1 MTERTYT
8 ADEVDAMI
16 ARALARE
23 REKPQ
28 SIEHCLWAR
37 NGNTPCPHVQP
48 ARPPEWWPAVENILN
63 EYGLQAI
70 DFVADFKHAMKNAEQ
85 PAQQEPVAIVD
96 ANDDGYWGEILPDRD
111 VKVGQLLY
119 TRPQAPEQPAIPQG
133 WKLVPIEPTPEMM
146 DAAHNVAG
154 CLSYTEYRSVF
165 RAMLNAAP
173 TPQGEK
179 K

>member
-1 MTERTYT
+1 MDIVERIERYIAGKDLTPGT
-8 ADEVDAMI
+8 RTRLVRARDEIV
-16 ARALARE
+16 RLR
-23 REKPQ
+23 K
-28 SIEHCLWAR
+28 S
-37 NGNTPCPHVQP
+37 
-48 ARPPEWWPAVENILN
+48 
-63 EYGLQAI
+63 
-70 DFVADFKHAMKNAEQ
+70 K
-85 PAQQEPVAIVD
+85 PAQE
-96 ANDDGYWGEILPDRD
+96 
-111 VKVGQLLY
+111 
-119 TRPQAPEQPAIPQG
+119 PEQPAIPQG

>member
-1 MTERTYT
+1 MGMTERTYT

-48 ARPPEWWPAVENILN
+48 AI
-63 EYGLQAI
+63 Q
-70 DFVADFKHAMKNAEQ
+70 
-85 PAQQEPVAIVD
+85 
-96 ANDDGYWGEILPDRD
+96 
-111 VKVGQLLY
+111 
-119 TRPQAPEQPAIPQG
+119 QG
-133 WKLVPIEPTPEMM
+133 WQPIETAPKDGTWVILARSNDAVGPNYWTDYWIGSDIQDWAKSTLSNPPTHWMP
-146 DAAHNVAG
+146 
-154 CLSYTEYRSVF
+154 LP
-165 RAMLNAAP
+165 AAP

>member
-37 NGNTPCPHVQP
+37 NGHTPCPHVQP
-48 ARPPEWWPAVENILN
+48 AQ
-63 EYGLQAI
+63 QA
-70 DFVADFKHAMKNAEQ
+70 AEPTAFKK
-85 PAQQEPVAIVD
+85 
-96 ANDDGYWGEILPDRD
+96 
-111 VKVGQLLY
+111 
-119 TRPQAPEQPAIPQG
+119 G
-133 WKLVPIEPTPEMM
+133 WKLVNEAWLTEVVRLFGAMRSNLHWPDL
-146 DAAHNVAG
+146 DAHLKEVEEQG
-154 CLSYTEYRSVF
+154 

-173 TPQGEK
+173 TPQGE
-179 K
+179 